1 MMPTRPEM
9 PHFVVIATDGAES
22 TPLREASL
30 AEHRRYVD
38 DQAGFIVMSG
48 PLLAD
53 DADTRTGQFY
63 VLEVANRSVAEAFVS
78 SDPFTRAGVFAH
90 VEITRLLPKFEA
102 GRRL

>member
-9 PHFVVIATDGAES
+9 THFVVIATDRAES

-38 DQAGFIVMSG
+38 DRAASIVVSG
-48 PLLAD
+48 PLVAD

-63 VLEVANRSVAEAFVS
+63 VLEVASRNVAEAFVNG
-78 SDPFTRAGVFAH
+78 DPFARAGVFAH